1 MTFELSSL
9 SLTDAYLPHCSPEN
23 QLNCYESHSALP
35 NHLPEPRP
43 SSMYHT
49 HWNVAFHLFLA
60 RQPQTAGPLRVHWI
74 ILFHR
79 KPSDIEG
86 KKGQISKQY
95 FLSDE
100 SRQYVQSSSVIGT

>member
-9 SLTDAYLPHCSPEN
+9 SLTDACLPQHSPEN

-35 NHLPEPRP
+35 NHLPELRP

-49 HWNVAFHLFLA
+49 HWNVVFRLFLA
-60 RQPQTAGPLRVHWI
+60 RQPQTTGLLRVHWI
-74 ILFHR
+74 WLGILFHR

-86 KKGQISKQY
+86 KKGQMTKQY

-100 SRQYVQSSSVIGT
+100 SRQYV

>member
-35 NHLPEPRP
+35 NHLPELRP

-49 HWNVAFHLFLA
+49 HWNVVFRLFLA
-60 RQPQTAGPLRVHWI
+60 SRQPQTTGLLRVQWI
-74 ILFHR
+74 SLGILFHR
-79 KPSDIEG
+79 KHSDIEG
-86 KKGQISKQY
+86 KKVQMKKQY
-95 FLSDE
+95 
-100 SRQYVQSSSVIGT
+100 